1 MISINVAR
9 YGGIS
14 VIEIANELDIN
25 SVSIFMQAIED
36 ELKAQSQALVVDMSG
51 ISYLDIDGLRGLNE
65 ALKRARRAGG
75 DLRLAR
81 PSDPALE
88 SLQASRLDEI
98 FSIFESLQAA
108 IGSF

>member
-1 MISINVAR
+1 MAR

-36 ELKAQSQALVVDMSG
+36 ELEAQSQALVVDMSG
-51 ISYLDIDGLRGLNE
+51 IRYLDIDGLRGLNG

-75 DLRLAR
+75 DMRLAR

-88 SLQASRLDEI
+88 PLQASRLDEI